1 METIDFN
8 TVITENISVVE
19 GLLPVVSELKNGL
32 MDKDNFYY
40 RGTISLTSPD
50 TILDKIKSN
59 LKMGIYSVSGY
70 RSEETYTDWGTL
82 YINNNAGMYITRNFR
97 KVIFFVR
104 TGSEWYYGEVSPA
117 AWSSIS

>member
-1 METIDFN
+1 MG
-8 TVITENISVVE
+8 

-59 LKMGIYSVSGY
+59 LKMGIYSVRGY
-70 RSEETYTDWGTL
+70 NGEETYTDWGVL
-82 YINNNAGMYITRNFR
+82 YINNNAGMYITRNSR
-97 KVIFFVR
+97 KVVFFVK
-104 TGSEWYYGEVSPA
+104 TGPGWYYGEVSPTD
-117 AWSSIS
+117 WSFIS